1 MHDRSSH
8 GEIYWRSALKRQA
21 ASGLSI
27 ARFCDQ
33 EGVSAPTFYKWR
45 HRLQAAPRFTELC
58 VGDPVYMPSPE
69 IELADKIRIRISGPV
84 DADQLT
90 IVLSCLRPELC

>member
-1 MHDRSSH
+1 MHDRTSR
-8 GEIYWRSALKRQA
+8 GETYWRSALQRQSR
-21 ASGLSI
+21 SGLSI
-27 ARFCDQ
+27 ARFCDL

-58 VGDPVYMPSPE
+58 VRDPVDIPSLE

-84 DADQLT
+84 DAEQLT
-90 IVLSCLRPELC
+90 TVLSCLRPE